1 MQSDP
6 RFLTGNSSPTDLY
19 EVGGYTHLGDHGTYG
34 TYVAPPFSPAVP
46 ARMHDF
52 PGPMING
59 FEFQPLETCPKN
71 FIIFDQTENK
81 GRVMFH
87 PALAQKFSYPS
98 FDIHPTLAHN
108 HGENLDKV
116 NDIRGKL
123 SSSLKED
130 TEEIDALLS
139 SEEEEEEE
147 EEEDEDEDEEDDV
160 ISTGRTPGNWGYNSH
175 YSSSS
180 TGGSKSRKAKSSSS
194 AHNSFSSSAS
204 SSDRK
209 RERMRKMVKALR
221 GIIPGGDHLDTP
233 TVLDEAVRYLKSL
246 KMEAKKLGI
255 QNLEE

>member
-6 RFLTGNSSPTDLY
+6 RFLTGNSSPTDPY

-46 ARMHDF
+46 GRMHDF
-52 PGPMING
+52 PGPMMNG

-71 FIIFDQTENK
+71 FIIFDQSDNK

-108 HGENLDKV
+108 HGQNLEKV
-116 NDIRGKL
+116 NEIRGKL

-147 EEEDEDEDEEDDV
+147 EEEDEDEEDDV
-160 ISTGRTPGNWGYNSH
+160 ISTGRTPSNWGYNSH

-180 TGGSKSRKAKSSSS
+180 TEGSKSRKAKSSSS

-233 TVLDEAVRYLKSL
+233 AVLDEAVRYLKSL